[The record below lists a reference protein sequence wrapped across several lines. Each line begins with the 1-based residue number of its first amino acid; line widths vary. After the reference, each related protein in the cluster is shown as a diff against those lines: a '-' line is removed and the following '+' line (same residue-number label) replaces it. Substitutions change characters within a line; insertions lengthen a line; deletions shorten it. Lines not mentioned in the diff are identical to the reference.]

1 MTIAGATGIYAT
13 NDRPGRRRRDQ
24 PCCFVTK
31 CGTERASRHKRLGGH
46 ELRMP
51 APQAF
56 GHPGNGQKCSA
67 CNEIL
72 TAARLR
78 SRSLRSCQRSHAA
91 RCVACHGVGSHAMPV
106 ALVGEC
112 SIPAA

>member
-1 MTIAGATGIYAT
+1 
-13 NDRPGRRRRDQ
+13 
-24 PCCFVTK
+24 VTK

-67 CNEIL
+67 CDEIL
-72 TAARLR
+72 TAARLMME
-78 SRSLRSCQRSHAA
+78 
-91 RCVACHGVGSHAMPV
+91 VANHGKIFFFPWRLLPNHGAQPIAHC
-106 ALVGEC
+106 LED
-112 SIPAA
+112 